1 MIYLVSKNKS
11 LFESNLY
18 KESSF
23 LEALSILLP
32 LKQVQFDT
40 ETTGKDPHICSL
52 LTAQFGN
59 KKANVQIVVDAT
71 TVDFRI
77 YKEVFET
84 KLIIGHNLK
93 FDCQFCYKYK
103 IISSFY
109 KFNYFVPKY
118 R

>member
-40 ETTGKDPHICSL
+40 ETQGSKM
-52 LTAQFGN
+52 
-59 KKANVQIVVDAT
+59 
-71 TVDFRI
+71 
-77 YKEVFET
+77 
-84 KLIIGHNLK
+84 
-93 FDCQFCYKYK
+93 
-103 IISSFY
+103 
-109 KFNYFVPKY
+109 
-118 R
+118 